1 MNKKLLIPL
10 LSIFLDIFWFSF
22 ILPIVPFIISD
33 FWWNSFSVWLI
44 VSAAAIWMFIWGI
57 IFWRLS
63 DKYWRKK
70 VLIFTILLNIFWY
83 LTFSF
88 STNLKIFF
96 IARFLC
102 WLGWWWASVVQA
114 YISDISNEKERIV
127 NMWYVWATIG
137 LWFTLWPIFWS
148 LISWLSLTH
157 MWFISALLLFLS
169 LILVVFLL
177 EEKKI
182 VHHDMHLSLKNSSK
196 NLLILYFTYFINILA
211 FAWIQTIF
219 WLFLNNE
226 FWVTSKNVGYMFW
239 YLWVISIFYQIFL
252 IKYAY
257 KKLWEKKMVAIWLL
271 FMWLWLILV
280 WLNKHFYNLY
290 FILIIF
296 SIWISNIGSALFALI
311 IKYSH
316 KKDIWKNL
324 WLNNAF
330 WSWADSIWPI
340 LSWVIYLYWHNL
352 PFFFFWL
359 ILIVAS
365 IFFYRLL
372 RIEKI
377 N

>member
-1 MNKKLLIPL
+1 
-10 LSIFLDIFWFSF
+10 
-22 ILPIVPFIISD
+22 
-33 FWWNSFSVWLI
+33 
-44 VSAAAIWMFIWGI
+44 
-57 IFWRLS
+57 
-63 DKYWRKK
+63 
-70 VLIFTILLNIFWY
+70 
-83 LTFSF
+83 
-88 STNLKIFF
+88 
-96 IARFLC
+96 
-102 WLGWWWASVVQA
+102 
-114 YISDISNEKERIV
+114 
-127 NMWYVWATIG
+127 
-137 LWFTLWPIFWS
+137 
-148 LISWLSLTH
+148 
-157 MWFISALLLFLS
+157 
-169 LILVVFLL
+169 
-177 EEKKI
+177 
-182 VHHDMHLSLKNSSK
+182 
-196 NLLILYFTYFINILA
+196 
-211 FAWIQTIF
+211 
-219 WLFLNNE
+219 
-226 FWVTSKNVGYMFW
+226 MFW

-330 WSWADSIWPI
+330 WSWADSVWPI